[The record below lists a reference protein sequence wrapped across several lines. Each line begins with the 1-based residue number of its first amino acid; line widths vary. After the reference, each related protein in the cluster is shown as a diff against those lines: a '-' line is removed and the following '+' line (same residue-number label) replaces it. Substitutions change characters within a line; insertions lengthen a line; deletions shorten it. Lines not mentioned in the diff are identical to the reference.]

1 MRLVTFRDG
10 TEERLG
16 FLLDDRIVDPSRT
29 PDHAGEPAYGRR
41 ARVHPRR
48 GGGPAGGQAT
58 D

>member
-16 FLLDDRIVDPSRT
+16 FLLDDRILDPKRT
-29 PDHAGEPAYGRR
+29 ADHAGDAGLRR
-41 ARVHPRR
+41 ARSRSSA
-48 GGGPAGGQAT
+48 PASRPCRPPG

>member
-16 FLLDDRIVDPSRT
+16 FLLDDHVVDPKRM
-29 PDHAGEPAYGRR
+29 PDHAGERPTAARSRSSEQGRR
-41 ARVHPRR
+41 PCRPP
-48 GGGPAGGQAT
+48 G